1 MPEHAVRLFAD
12 GDFICL
18 HSLRY
23 ELSEEPDRS
32 GGPLLARSIP
42 YSAKVKIIEF
52 LFNDFQLLF
61 FCFLCLCWSFRSF
74 FGLDFFLFLLRDF
87 FRLLFDLRLDRP
99 NLFRFFQNGI
109 VLLFERFRRF
119 RLRLGLRL
127 GSSFRLLRFLRFL
140 FLARECLHLDLGF
153 SPVPLLRCSSNLSLR
168 PRYDPGGDRLGLFQ
182 GV

>member
-52 LFNDFQLLF
+52 LFHNFQLLLF
-61 FCFLCLCWSFRSF
+61 WSFLCWSLRSF
-74 FGLDFFLFLLRDF
+74 FGLDFFLFLFGDF
-87 FRLLFDLRLDRP
+87 FRLLFKLWLERLDRFRLLKDRVVF
-99 NLFRFFQNGI
+99 LFEWFGRLL
-109 VLLFERFRRF
+109 LLF
-119 RLRLGLRL
+119 LGRT
-127 GSSFRLLRFLRFL
+127 FRLLRFLGFL
-140 FLARECLHLDLGF
+140 FLARGLHLDLGF